1 MYNINCNAEMEKARN
16 MGYTKYRTIRNQ
28 QKTLKLELAIR
39 LKLER
44 FGVCLIV
51 LCRGWVCGGRGGGLV
66 L

>member
-1 MYNINCNAEMEKARN
+1 

-28 QKTLKLELAIR
+28 QKTLKLELVIR

-51 LCRGWVCGGRGGGLV
+51 LCRGWVCGGGGGGVGSMTELGSV
-66 L
+66 IFSVFT